1 MDDDSFYIKVNGIV
15 YESVPEEGNTFTIF
29 KNGSEY
35 TQILR
40 NKNKKWM
47 RIDYKT
53 EEPIVEE
60 NKEVEDIGRLIDK
73 ALKLD

>member
-1 MDDDSFYIKVNGIV
+1 MEENSFFIKVNGAV
-15 YESVPEEGNTFTIF
+15 YEIVPEEGNTYTVF
-29 KNGSEY
+29 KNKSEY

-53 EEPIVEE
+53 DEPILEE
-60 NKEVEDIGRLIDK
+60 NKEVEDIGRLINR

>member
-15 YESVPEEGNTFTIF
+15 YEIVPEEGNTFTIF

-53 EEPIVEE
+53 DEPIVEE
-60 NKEVEDIGRLIDK
+60 NKEVEDIGRLIGK

>member
-1 MDDDSFYIKVNGIV
+1 MDESFFIKVNGIV
-15 YESVPEEGNTFTIF
+15 YEIMSEEGNTFTVF
-29 KNGSEY
+29 KNDSEY

-53 EEPIVEE
+53 DEPILEE
-60 NKEVEDIGRLIDK
+60 NKEVEDIGRLIDR
-73 ALKLD
+73 ALGRD